1 MTGNINGQESAGHAD
16 GGAVFF
22 EPGVPQP
29 EFYSGDVRNEDPV
42 IFEQCYFEGNRAT
55 VSSANHSANGSALYS
70 DLSVLIVNSVFA
82 NNRTEHPEINGN
94 HATVVMNPQYV
105 INNQPGGRN
114 AGRGILINNTFY
126 GNNSYAEVR
135 FQLAESGPG
144 IFAVYN
150 NIFDYNKPSGRPDAA
165 PIKTNNSG
173 GDNKVDLYRGANL
186 FTNDGNHWII
196 SDQHTDVK
204 DDGEDVVGDPQ
215 FKGAVVNNFQLRP
228 NSPAID
234 KGFNSWISNVTKG
247 YNNDNAPI
255 IDNRGFYRVGK
266 PDIGALEFGASKYL
280 LSLED
285 DIDTPDTPIFVK
297 LNQQINFTLNTK
309 DLDGNL
315 VGSGDSIRWNIFP
328 SAKYVTIEK
337 SDSTIFGGTAKAI
350 FRVSNLEKSKGF
362 RFRVEA
368 ELPEGAFI
376 SSDLYVIEEI
386 VTGSPPPVLGLTI
399 DPKTW
404 TNQPDFKLSWETP
417 NWDKQR
423 ELLGLVLET
432 DDGFQSERQ
441 FFPFPTGD
449 TLVTVTYKAANAGEF
464 DLKVW
469 LVDEL
474 GNESSDS
481 ARSVKAY
488 FDNVPPSPIM
498 VYSPNTYI
506 PQDGSDINWFYS
518 SDTPRFEWDDAG
530 DYPSGIKKWIL
541 WTQKQGG
548 AKKVYGEYTDKDVT
562 FNDGDVI
569 LEDDVTLDDGYYT
582 WWLEAEDNASNLSIS
597 DSAQFAVDVSAPF
610 IVHNN
615 PLIEIDENS
624 TPPSISA
631 EFSDGASGVNF
642 GRLHYRRTNT
652 GSFITVSLLDGPYNI
667 PGSDIKANGLE
678 YYIDTGDNVG
688 NYGRWPEGKAFQS
701 VRVRS
706 EDPISTAGN
715 LNLPGGTDSTSYI
728 FFSIPFDV
736 GNGISAFKAMMDPQ
750 NEGPDEFKYRL
761 YSYSNGWQ
769 ENPSSLT
776 MGNAYFFIF
785 DPDKYSDVLPITFD
799 FGQGVSTE
807 TDPPYM
813 VSVGPGQ
820 WKFFGTP
827 YNFNVSLS
835 NIYTENGTSI
845 QDAGSI
851 YTWNGSWTGVGS
863 SIQPWKGY
871 IFKSGGDTQLHI
883 DARGTEFSQMAKS
896 IDPDN
901 YPLNSDEWIIDMIA
915 RTGNAKDQLN
925 SVGVRHI
932 AEDGYDRLD
941 EFEPPVAPG
950 DISLRIDNRD
960 RDISPDVYAKDI
972 RKPNEEGHYWDLQV
986 LSPTNGDRTY
996 LTFEGLGYIPDEYD
1010 VFLINKTNKQ
1020 AINLEWE
1027 STYRFANTGSKGYVK
1042 QDFRLVVGT
1051 KEFVE
1056 ANNAG
1061 VNLYPDEFTLSQ
1073 NYPNPFNPQTSIRI
1087 SLEQDA
1093 QVDLIIYNLL
1103 GEEITRLAANEY
1115 RPAGYYNFIWNG
1127 QNAMGAKV
1135 STGVYFYHAM
1145 IRNPQGK
1152 VVLNKTRKMMFLK

>member
-1 MTGNINGQESAGHAD
+1 MPSQA
-16 GGAVFF
+16 
-22 EPGVPQP
+22 
-29 EFYSGDVRNEDPV
+29 
-42 IFEQCYFEGNRAT
+42 
-55 VSSANHSANGSALYS
+55 
-70 DLSVLIVNSVFA
+70 
-82 NNRTEHPEINGN
+82 EI
-94 HATVVMNPQYV
+94 
-105 INNQPGGRN
+105 
-114 AGRGILINNTFY
+114 
-126 GNNSYAEVR
+126 
-135 FQLAESGPG
+135 
-144 IFAVYN
+144 
-150 NIFDYNKPSGRPDAA
+150 
-165 PIKTNNSG
+165 
-173 GDNKVDLYRGANL
+173 
-186 FTNDGNHWII
+186 
-196 SDQHTDVK
+196 K

-247 YNNDNAPI
+247 YNNDNSPI

-328 SAKYVTIEK
+328 SAKYVAIEK
-337 SDSTIFGGTAKAI
+337 SDSTTFGGTAKAV
-350 FRVSNLEKSKGF
+350 FRVSSLQKSKGF

-386 VTGSPPPVLGLTI
+386 VTGAPPPVLGLTI

-449 TLVTVTYKAANAGEF
+449 TLVTVTYKAADAGEF

-481 ARSVKAY
+481 AQSVKAY
-488 FDNVPPSPIM
+488 FDNVPPSPIR

-736 GNGISAFKAMMDPQ
+736 GNGISAFKAIMDPQ

-996 LTFEGLGYIPDEYD
+996 LTFEGLGYIPEEYD

-1061 VNLYPDEFTLSQ
+1061 VNLYPDAFTLSQ

-1152 VVLNKTRKMMFLK
+1152 VVLNKTRKMIFLK